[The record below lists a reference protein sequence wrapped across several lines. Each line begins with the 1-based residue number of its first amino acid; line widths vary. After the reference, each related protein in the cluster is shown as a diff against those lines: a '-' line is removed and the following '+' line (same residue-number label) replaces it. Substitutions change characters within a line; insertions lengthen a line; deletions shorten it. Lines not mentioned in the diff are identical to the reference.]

1 MILLRMKSC
10 NKNERKLSQT
20 SFYVPISFE
29 TQQTEQQLY
38 YHDNLAFNELLQQ
51 KIETNSITNIL
62 IPRTTKKK
70 NEKKVFK

>member
-20 SFYVPISFE
+20 SFYIPISFE
-29 TQQTEQQLY
+29 TQQIEQQLY

-70 NEKKVFK
+70 RKESI

>member
-1 MILLRMKSC
+1 MKSC

-20 SFYVPISFE
+20 SFYIPISFE
-29 TQQTEQQLY
+29 IQQIEQQLY

-62 IPRTTKKK
+62 IPRTTKK

>member
-38 YHDNLAFNELLQQ
+38 YHDNLAFNELHPT
-51 KIETNSITNIL
+51 TNRS
-62 IPRTTKKK
+62 
-70 NEKKVFK
+70 